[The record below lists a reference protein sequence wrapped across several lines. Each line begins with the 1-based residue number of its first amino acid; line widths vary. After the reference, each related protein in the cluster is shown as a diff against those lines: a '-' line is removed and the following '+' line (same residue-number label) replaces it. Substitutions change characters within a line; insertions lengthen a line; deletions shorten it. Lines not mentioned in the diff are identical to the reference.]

1 MQFQQ
6 QTRYLLFPPFLQH
19 LGATAAA
26 GWDQDSTDL
35 FAEAW
40 KARAKCLSK
49 KGNKRHATSGV
60 LVKAIRLNG
69 HLDSLLAAWEKHA
82 SDAAALRVVMLIRDP
97 RGLVTSRLRNGWY
110 TVMIDAPCV
119 SSNVSVANSLWPQG
133 ASSNTWNQIN
143 QLGGD
148 NGGVWQANK
157 ESRFFV
163 AQSSFFLIH
172 RS

>member
-1 MQFQQ
+1 MPGAGLSLHRQSATVQARGKRLSHPCGFGGLLIRLENSGTTPMQFQQ

-110 TVMIDAPCV
+110 TVMIAAPCV
-119 SSNVSVANSLWPQG
+119 CSNLSVANSL
-133 ASSNTWNQIN
+133 
-143 QLGGD
+143 
-148 NGGVWQANK
+148 
-157 ESRFFV
+157 
-163 AQSSFFLIH
+163 
-172 RS
+172 